1 MNYYY
6 STDGTEVH
14 GPCSL
19 DELTNGFFNGSLPAA
34 TQVCAE
40 GTETWQTLRSV
51 VRPPPPQPIESTP
64 VFEQTTSQP
73 IPQTRPTETPASRAA
88 NKGCGIG
95 CLGVI
100 IAFLLWAIN
109 SFHNFS
115 KKEEARAESLKTR
128 ARAIRSEGKEIQWKL
143 DQAKRNHDD
152 SALPGL
158 NRQVDDYSRRV
169 GDLLDEKNGKKKD
182 DR

>member
-1 MNYYY
+1 
-6 STDGTEVH
+6 
-14 GPCSL
+14 
-19 DELTNGFFNGSLPAA
+19 
-34 TQVCAE
+34 
-40 GTETWQTLRSV
+40 
-51 VRPPPPQPIESTP
+51 
-64 VFEQTTSQP
+64 
-73 IPQTRPTETPASRAA
+73 
-88 NKGCGIG
+88 
-95 CLGVI
+95 LGVI